1 MLGNIAYVNLTL
13 PMPQEPLPAHHA
25 VPGPSTAPQVCATE
39 AMYKYIHNT
48 LSMSSGDPQNLG
60 RNEEL
65 LRQRPS
71 GCTESPPTSCCSC
84 EALGTYG
91 NRCIGSAAS
100 FACDVFVRIHLQEP
114 TFKPNSEINSYL
126 DSSLV

>member
-1 MLGNIAYVNLTL
+1 
-13 PMPQEPLPAHHA
+13 
-25 VPGPSTAPQVCATE
+25 
-39 AMYKYIHNT
+39 
-48 LSMSSGDPQNLG
+48 MSSGDPQNLG

-84 EALGTYG
+84 EALGAYG

-100 FACDVFVRIHLQEP
+100 FACDVFVLIHLQEP